1 MAVVVLTGGIGLVVL
16 AWAAWVRP
24 QRRRAMVAFLA
35 AGGLTFQAL
44 HMAEHIVQLGVWL
57 WAPDRPPFLTA
68 WAEAGRDQLA
78 VGGHTALGDELL
90 HLGGNLVFLLGL
102 VALAALVGWRHRV
115 PSLSVALVVQGLHVI
130 EHIALTS
137 SLLAVGRSIGVTTL
151 FGALD
156 PGPGLWGTRVIAH
169 FGLNTAASAATAVAL
184 VHLVARGRTRRT
196 ASQLDQEPTVARR
209 AQDSTVNARG
219 VDGPGSHA

>member
-1 MAVVVLTGGIGLVVL
+1 MALVLLTGGIGLVVL
-16 AWAAWVRP
+16 AWVAWVRP
-24 QRRRAMVAFLA
+24 QRRRQIVTGIAV
-35 AGGLTFQAL
+35 GGLTFQAL

-68 WAEAGRDQLA
+68 WAEAGRDHLA

-90 HLGGNLVFLLGL
+90 HLGGNLVFLAGL
-102 VALAALVGWRHRV
+102 VALVALVGWRHRV
-115 PSLSVALVVQGLHVI
+115 PSLSVALVVQGIHVI

-137 SLLAVGRSIGVTTL
+137 SLLAAGRSIGVTTL

-169 FGLNTAASAATAVAL
+169 FGLNAVASAAAAVAL
-184 VHLVARGRTRRT
+184 VHIVARGRARRT
-196 ASQLDQEPTVARR
+196 ASHHHHGPTAAPR
-209 AQDSTVNARG
+209 AQDSTANARG
-219 VDGPGSHA
+219 VDGPCSHA